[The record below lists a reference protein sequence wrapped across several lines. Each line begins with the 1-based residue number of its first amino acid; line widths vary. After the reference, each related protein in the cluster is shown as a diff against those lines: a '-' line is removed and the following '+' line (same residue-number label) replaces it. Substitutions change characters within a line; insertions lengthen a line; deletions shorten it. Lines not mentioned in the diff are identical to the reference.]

1 MSREDPQLKIRLPL
15 ELKEKITQSAADYG
29 RSINSEVVAR
39 LEESFTIVQDAKDS
53 QQRLVDS
60 TLELQSA
67 FKANLDLQNKL
78 IEVNKSL
85 TDEIQQL
92 KKQLSNWVPL
102 PLTLNLRVNTRIW
115 ALLPDPQVECLDMM
129 LKSENHDLQILT
141 SNSANLQSTSHIWE
155 ARNQANPIPY
165 FPKFSTK

>member
-92 KKQLSNWVPL
+92 KKQLSN
-102 PLTLNLRVNTRIW
+102 
-115 ALLPDPQVECLDMM
+115 
-129 LKSENHDLQILT
+129 
-141 SNSANLQSTSHIWE
+141 
-155 ARNQANPIPY
+155 
-165 FPKFSTK
+165 